1 MLRSWQRECVELAVK
16 KYTAIDKHFLCQATP
31 GAGKTIMAASL
42 AKALFDKGMIDRV
55 ICFSPSV
62 EVANNIKRTF
72 GKIIGCSFDG
82 SFTAVGASMTYQS
95 LCSIPES
102 TWDGLRKY
110 RTFFIFDEIHHC
122 SFSQDKSKINTW
134 GEKVVFHLQDI
145 ATYTLALSGTPWRSD
160 AVPIAL
166 VNYSD
171 PEGEL
176 ICDYQYSL
184 SQAIRDNVCR
194 EPKIVLVDSNSISD
208 GHDTY
213 GSIAEFVKKAQ
224 SAYQEVLN
232 NDSALR
238 YLLKLA
244 VLKLSVIRV
253 SNPTAGGLVVASSV
267 KHAEMINSL
276 LIEEFNQTS
285 TIVTYLHDNS
295 TQKINTFK
303 SSTEQWIV
311 SVGMISEGTDIPRLQ
326 VCCHLSSIKTELY
339 FRQVLGRILRSGKGK
354 IELAWLFTFAET
366 SLIEFAER
374 INIDIPDSC
383 SYVDMECDTILVR
396 EDIFRPLTSPK
407 INRDNKLKEIL
418 DKLVLG
424 GLTSERGIAYDE
436 LLSGCSLSSIQI
448 KSLRT
453 RVIEAFL

>member
-16 KYTAIDKHFLCQATP
+16 KYTTIDKHFLCQATP

-42 AKALFDKGMIDRV
+42 VKALFDKGMIDRV

-160 AVPIAL
+160 ALPIAL

-194 EPKIVLVDSNSISD
+194 EPKILLVDSNSISD
-208 GHDTY
+208 GNETY
-213 GSIAEFVKKAQ
+213 RSIAEFVKQ
-224 SAYQEVLN
+224 TNSTYQEILN
-232 NDSALR
+232 NESALR
-238 YLLKLA
+238 YLLKLS
-244 VLKLSVIRV
+244 VLKLSEIRD

-276 LIEEFNQTS
+276 LTEKFNQTS

-295 TQKINTFK
+295 AQKISSFK
-303 SSTEQWIV
+303 SSTAQWIV

-339 FRQVLGRILRSGKGK
+339 FRQVLGRILRSSKNK
-354 IELAWLFTFAET
+354 IEFAWLFTFAET
-366 SLIEFAER
+366 SLIKFSER

-383 SYVDMECDTILVR
+383 SYVDMECSTLSLSGDSLECSTQCK
-396 EDIFRPLTSPK
+396 TGKNSS
-407 INRDNKLKEIL
+407 LKMSF
-418 DKLVLG
+418 DKLHVDYLSLG
-424 GLTSERGIAYDE
+424 IDE
-436 LLSGCSLSSIQI
+436 SCTGELPYYSMNSLYI
-448 KSLRT
+448 KSLRS

>member
-42 AKALFDKGMIDRV
+42 AKTLFDKGMIDRV

-62 EVANNIKRTF
+62 EVANNIKSTF

-102 TWDGLRKY
+102 TWGGLRKY

-134 GEKVVFHLQDI
+134 GERVVFHLQGI

-160 AVPIAL
+160 ALPIAL

-171 PEGEL
+171 LESKL

-194 EPKIVLVDSNSISD
+194 EPKIVLVDSNIITY
-208 GHDTY
+208 GQVTY
-213 GSIAEFVKKAQ
+213 GSIAEFVKQAQ
-224 SAYQEVLN
+224 STYQEVLN

-244 VLKLSVIRV
+244 VLKLSEIRV

-276 LIEEFNQTS
+276 LIEEFHQTS

-295 TQKINTFK
+295 TQKINSFK

-339 FRQVLGRILRSGKGK
+339 FRQVLGRILRSSQEK
-354 IELAWLFTFAET
+354 IEFAWLYTFAET
-366 SLIEFAER
+366 NLVEFAER
-374 INIDIPDSC
+374 INVDIPDSC
-383 SYVDMECDTILVR
+383 SYVDMERGTLSL
-396 EDIFRPLTSPK
+396 P
-407 INRDNKLKEIL
+407 DNSSKFSTQNKADKNGSLEES
-418 DKLVLG
+418 DKL
-424 GLTSERGIAYDE
+424 SADCF
-436 LLSGCSLSSIQI
+436 SGNYETFTEESPYYSINSLHI

>member
-1 MLRSWQRECVELAVK
+1 MLRSWQKECVQLAVK
-16 KYTAIDKHFLCQATP
+16 KYTVSDKHFLCQATP

-42 AKALFDKGMIDRV
+42 AKTLFDKKMIDRV

-72 GKIIGCSFDG
+72 GKIIECSFDG
-82 SFTAVGASMTYQS
+82 SFTAVGVSMTYQS
-95 LCSIPES
+95 LCSIPQS
-102 TWDGLRKY
+102 TWDGLSKY

-134 GEKVVFHLQDI
+134 GERVVFHLQDI

-160 AVPIAL
+160 ALPIAL

-194 EPKIVLVDSNSISD
+194 EPKIVLVDSDSISD
-208 GHDTY
+208 GHETY
-213 GSIAEFVKKAQ
+213 GSIAEFVKQ
-224 SAYQEVLN
+224 THSTYQEVLN

-244 VLKLSVIRV
+244 VLKLSEIRA

-276 LIEEFNQTS
+276 LIKELNQTS
-285 TIVTYLHDNS
+285 TIVTYLHEYS
-295 TQKINTFK
+295 TQKINSFK

-354 IELAWLFTFAET
+354 IEFAWLFTFAET
-366 SLIEFAER
+366 SLVEFAER

-383 SYVDMECDTILVR
+383 SYVDMDCDTLSLS
-396 EDIFRPLTSPK
+396 DDS
-407 INRDNKLKEIL
+407 LKYSTPYKTEKNGSL
-418 DKLVLG
+418 KMNFDKLSVDCLSLG
-424 GLTSERGIAYDE
+424 NYEAYTGE
-436 LLSGCSLSSIQI
+436 LPYYSMNSLHL
-448 KSLRT
+448 KSFRA

>member
-1 MLRSWQRECVELAVK
+1 MLRSWQKECVELAIK
-16 KYTAIDKHFLCQATP
+16 KYSASDKHFLCQATP
-31 GAGKTIMAASL
+31 GAGKTIMGASL
-42 AKALFDKGMIDRV
+42 AKKLFDKGMIDRV
-55 ICFSPSV
+55 LCFSPSV

-82 SFTAVGASMTYQS
+82 SFTAIGASMTYQS
-95 LCSIPES
+95 LCSIPQS
-102 TWDGLRKY
+102 TRDGLRKY
-110 RTFFIFDEIHHC
+110 RTLFIFDEIHHC

-134 GEKVVFHLQDI
+134 GEKVVFDLQDI

-160 AVPIAL
+160 ALPIAL
-166 VNYSD
+166 VNYSE

-184 SQAIRDNVCR
+184 NQAIRDNVCR
-194 EPKIVLVDSNSISD
+194 EPKIVLVDSNNISD
-208 GHDTY
+208 DHDTY
-213 GSIAEFVKKAQ
+213 RSIAEFVSQ
-224 SAYQEVLN
+224 THSIYQEVLN
-232 NDSALR
+232 NDTALR

-244 VLKLSVIRV
+244 VLKLSEIRV

-267 KHAEMINSL
+267 KHAELIYSL

-295 TQKINTFK
+295 TRKIDSFK
-303 SSTEQWIV
+303 SSPVQWIV

-339 FRQVLGRILRSGKGK
+339 FRQVLGRILRCGKGK
-354 IELAWLFTFAET
+354 VELAWLFTFAET
-366 SLIEFAER
+366 SLVEFAER

-383 SYVDMECDTILVR
+383 SYVDMESDTILMGK
-396 EDIFRPLTSPK
+396 DISRPLTSSK
-407 INRDNKLKEIL
+407 INRVNKLKENPNKI
-418 DKLVLG
+418 VLG
-424 GLTSERGIAYDE
+424 ELIPERGIPYDE
-436 LLSGCSLSSIQI
+436 QLSGCSFSSIQI

>member
-42 AKALFDKGMIDRV
+42 AKTLFDKGMIDRV

-102 TWDGLRKY
+102 TWDRLRKY

-160 AVPIAL
+160 ALPIAL

-194 EPKIVLVDSNSISD
+194 EPKIVLVDSNSISY

-213 GSIAEFVKKAQ
+213 GSIAEFVKQAQ
-224 SAYQEVLN
+224 STYQEVLN

-244 VLKLSVIRV
+244 VLKLSEIRA
-253 SNPTAGGLVVASSV
+253 SNSTAGGLVVASSV
-267 KHAEMINSL
+267 KHAEIINSL

-354 IELAWLFTFAET
+354 IEFAWLFTFAEK
-366 SLIEFAER
+366 SLVEFAER
-374 INIDIPDSC
+374 INIDLPDSC
-383 SYVDMECDTILVR
+383 SYVDMEWDTFSLS
-396 EDIFRPLTSPK
+396 DDSLKYSAP
-407 INRDNKLKEIL
+407 NKEGKDGSLKVNL
-418 DKLVLG
+418 DKLSVDCFSG
-424 GLTSERGIAYDE
+424 NYEACTEE
-436 LLSGCSLSSIQI
+436 LPYYAMNSLHI

>member
-1 MLRSWQRECVELAVK
+1 MLRNWQKDCVELALK
-16 KYTAIDKHFLCQATP
+16 KYSASNKHFLCQATP

-42 AKALFDKGMIDRV
+42 AKMLFDERMIDRV

-62 EVANNIKRTF
+62 EVANNIKSTF
-72 GKIIGCSFDG
+72 GKIIGCLFDG
-82 SFTAVGASMTYQS
+82 SFTAVGVSMTYQS
-95 LCSIPES
+95 LCSTPQS

-122 SFSQDKSKINTW
+122 SFSLDKSKINTW
-134 GEKVVFHLQDI
+134 GERVVFHLQDI
-145 ATYTLALSGTPWRSD
+145 ASYTLALSGTPWRSD
-160 AVPIAL
+160 ALPIAL

-194 EPKIVLVDSNSISD
+194 EPKIVLIDSNSISD
-208 GHDTY
+208 GHEIY
-213 GSIAEFVKKAQ
+213 GSIAEFVKQ
-224 SAYQEVLN
+224 THSTYQEVLN
-232 NDSALR
+232 NNSALR

-244 VLKLSVIRV
+244 VLKLSEVRI

-267 KHAEMINSL
+267 KHAEMISNL
-276 LIEEFNQTS
+276 LIEDFKQTS

-295 TQKINTFK
+295 TQKISAFK
-303 SSTEQWIV
+303 SSIDEWIV

-339 FRQVLGRILRSGKGK
+339 FRQVLGRILRAGKAK
-354 IELAWLFTFAET
+354 VENAWLFTFAEIK
-366 SLIEFAER
+366 LVEFAER
-374 INIDIPDSC
+374 VNIDIPDSC
-383 SYVDMECDTILVR
+383 SYVDMEDDTISVR
-396 EDIFRPLTSPK
+396 GDIFRRFKSPQ
-407 INRDNKLKEIL
+407 IDTHNKLKVDL
-418 DKLVLG
+418 DKLILEDLSSGHDTAYG
-424 GLTSERGIAYDE
+424 GQ
-436 LLSGCSLSSIQI
+436 LSGCSLGSIQI
-448 KSLRT
+448 KSLRS

>member
-1 MLRSWQRECVELAVK
+1 MLRSWQKECVELAIN
-16 KYTAIDKHFLCQATP
+16 KYTASDKHFLCQATP

-42 AKALFDKGMIDRV
+42 AKMLFDKGMIDRV

-72 GKIIGCSFDG
+72 GRIIECSFDG
-82 SFTAVGASMTYQS
+82 SFTAVGVSMTYQS
-95 LCSIPES
+95 LCSIPQS
-102 TWDGLRKY
+102 TWDGLSKY

-134 GEKVVFHLQDI
+134 GERVVFHLQDI

-160 AVPIAL
+160 ALPIAL

-194 EPKIVLVDSNSISD
+194 EPKIVLVDSNSILH
-208 GHDTY
+208 GHEIY
-213 GSIAEFVKKAQ
+213 GSIAEFVRQAH
-224 SAYQEVLN
+224 STYQEVLN

-244 VLKLSVIRV
+244 VLKLSEIRA

-276 LIEEFNQTS
+276 LIKELNQTS
-285 TIVTYLHDNS
+285 TIVTYLHEYS
-295 TQKINTFK
+295 TQKINSFK

-354 IELAWLFTFAET
+354 IEFAWLFTFAET
-366 SLIEFAER
+366 SLVEFAER

-383 SYVDMECDTILVR
+383 SYVDMDCDTLSLS
-396 EDIFRPLTSPK
+396 DDS
-407 INRDNKLKEIL
+407 LKYSTPYKTEKNGSL
-418 DKLVLG
+418 KMNFDKLSVDCLSLG
-424 GLTSERGIAYDE
+424 NYEAYTGE
-436 LLSGCSLSSIQI
+436 LPYYSMNSLHL
-448 KSLRT
+448 KSFRA

>member
-1 MLRSWQRECVELAVK
+1 M
-16 KYTAIDKHFLCQATP
+16 
-31 GAGKTIMAASL
+31 
-42 AKALFDKGMIDRV
+42 
-55 ICFSPSV
+55 
-62 EVANNIKRTF
+62 
-72 GKIIGCSFDG
+72 
-82 SFTAVGASMTYQS
+82 
-95 LCSIPES
+95 
-102 TWDGLRKY
+102 
-110 RTFFIFDEIHHC
+110 
-122 SFSQDKSKINTW
+122 
-134 GEKVVFHLQDI
+134 
-145 ATYTLALSGTPWRSD
+145 
-160 AVPIAL
+160 
-166 VNYSD
+166 NYSD

-208 GHDTY
+208 GQDTY
-213 GSIAEFVKKAQ
+213 GSIAEFVKQAQ

-244 VLKLSVIRV
+244 VLKLSEIRA
-253 SNPTAGGLVVASSV
+253 SNPAAGGLVVASSV

-295 TQKINTFK
+295 TQKINSFK

-326 VCCHLSSIKTELY
+326 VCCHLSSIKTQLY
-339 FRQVLGRILRSGKGK
+339 FRQALGRILRSGKGK
-354 IELAWLFTFAET
+354 VEFAWLFTFAET

-383 SYVDMECDTILVR
+383 SYVDMECDTTLVR
-396 EDIFRPLTSPK
+396 KDTFRPLTLPK
-407 INRDNKLKEIL
+407 INRDNKLKENL

-424 GLTSERGIAYDE
+424 GLTSERGLAYYE

>member
-42 AKALFDKGMIDRV
+42 AKTLFDKGMIDRV

-95 LCSIPES
+95 LCSISES
-102 TWDGLRKY
+102 TWDRLRKY

-134 GEKVVFHLQDI
+134 GERVVFHLQDI

-160 AVPIAL
+160 ALPIAL
-166 VNYSD
+166 VSYSN

-184 SQAIRDNVCR
+184 IQAIRDNVCR

-213 GSIAEFVKKAQ
+213 GSIAEFVKQAQ
-224 SAYQEVLN
+224 STYQEVLN

-244 VLKLSVIRV
+244 VLKLSEIRD
-253 SNPTAGGLVVASSV
+253 SNPIAGGLVVASSV

-295 TQKINTFK
+295 TRKINSFK

-339 FRQVLGRILRSGKGK
+339 FRQVLGRTLRSGKGK
-354 IELAWLFTFAET
+354 IEFAWLFTFAET
-366 SLIEFAER
+366 SLIEFAQR
-374 INIDIPDSC
+374 VNIDIPDSC
-383 SYVDMECDTILVR
+383 SYVDMECDSISVG
-396 EDIFRPLTSPK
+396 EDIFRHFKPPL
-407 INRDNKLKEIL
+407 RDTCSKLKVNI
-418 DKLVLG
+418 DKLILG
-424 GLTSERGIAYDE
+424 DLSSGLNTAYDE
-436 LLSGCSLSSIQI
+436 RLLGCSWGNIQI

>member
-1 MLRSWQRECVELAVK
+1 MLRSWQKECVELAIN
-16 KYTAIDKHFLCQATP
+16 KYIASDKHFLCQATP

-42 AKALFDKGMIDRV
+42 AKMLFDKGMIDRV

-72 GKIIGCSFDG
+72 GRIIECSFDG
-82 SFTAVGASMTYQS
+82 SFTAVGVSMTYQS
-95 LCSIPES
+95 LCSIPQS
-102 TWDGLRKY
+102 TWDGLSKY

-134 GEKVVFHLQDI
+134 GERVVFHLQDI

-160 AVPIAL
+160 ALPIAL

-194 EPKIVLVDSNSISD
+194 EPKIVLVDSNSILH
-208 GHDTY
+208 GHEIY
-213 GSIAEFVKKAQ
+213 GSIAEFVRQAH
-224 SAYQEVLN
+224 STYQEVLN

-244 VLKLSVIRV
+244 VLKLSEIRA

-276 LIEEFNQTS
+276 LIKELNQTS
-285 TIVTYLHDNS
+285 TIVTYLHEYS
-295 TQKINTFK
+295 TQKINSFK

-354 IELAWLFTFAET
+354 IEFAWLFTFAET
-366 SLIEFAER
+366 SLVEFAER

-383 SYVDMECDTILVR
+383 SYVDMDCDTLSLS
-396 EDIFRPLTSPK
+396 DDS
-407 INRDNKLKEIL
+407 LKYSTPYKTEKNGSL
-418 DKLVLG
+418 KMNFDKLSVDCLSLG
-424 GLTSERGIAYDE
+424 NYEAYTGE
-436 LLSGCSLSSIQI
+436 LPYYSIVVVQ
-448 KSLRT
+448 
-453 RVIEAFL
+453 